1 MTKVAIDTKSVGF
14 PMPAMPVLLVG
25 ADVDGNANFLTI
37 AWAGVACA
45 EPLMVSVAI
54 RHGRH
59 TMKGVREGAVFSIN
73 VPTVDQARETDYCGI
88 VSGAKEDKAKKCSFS
103 VFYGKVPGAPF
114 IRECPVNVA
123 CTVHETLDLGTHA
136 LVVGRVEETLLSEG
150 CLTGGRPDAAKI
162 RPLVF
167 VNAPERIYRELG
179 KPVGEAY
186 RIGKELAK

>member
-25 ADVDGNANFLTI
+25 ADVGGKANFLTI

-54 RHGRH
+54 RHERH
-59 TMKGVREGAVFSIN
+59 TMKGVKEGGVFSIN
-73 VPTVDQARETDYCGI
+73 VPSVEQAREADYCGI
-88 VSGAKEDKAKKCSFS
+88 VSGAKEDKARRCSFS

-114 IRECPVNVA
+114 IRECPVNIS
-123 CTVHETLDLGTHA
+123 CTVHETLDLGTHS
-136 LVVGRVEETLLSEG
+136 LVVGRVDETLVSED
-150 CLTGGRPDAAKI
+150 CMTGGKPDAAKI
-162 RPLVF
+162 RPIVF
-167 VNAPERIYRELG
+167 VNAPERLYRELG